1 MKKLTFGKQGRSS
14 AIAWI
19 LPALICLACLASCA
33 TPEHSLGTTPKA
45 GTLAQQ
51 GYFIETP
58 WPFRIQ
64 GVRFSPSLISGN
76 GEVLL
81 GSIRDGMVTWS
92 AKAGFQPVA
101 AFPPGYDLVV
111 RNLSRDGSVA
121 TGVFIQNP
129 PGSFR
134 VTDFGI
140 FRWPLD
146 HRAELLSPHFLQSDS
161 GEGMHLDG
169 QIKISGDG
177 NKVWLFCNN
186 DIGTKYC
193 PITSAKPEHWVAE
206 VWSRQTGFTL
216 ANTGLPSRFTYVT
229 PLGDGTVSLAGV
241 LGTSDFGLIRAGGK
255 FTPLAGFPADFDPQ
269 NDSLITNSAVT
280 VIYLRH
286 VSPSND
292 WFGNTRHEWLWNAQG
307 KSLPMPIAPSPCPNL
322 PIQINAIDDQGVIF
336 ADAICSGPTGYS
348 PTIGLRISSA
358 GTQTLGDW
366 LRSRGVA
373 NDLPASA
380 EAGPISADG
389 RTIFGQTAPMIAVGA
404 RATASSAHTGCQD
417 TACLFLAH
425 VP

>member
-146 HRAELLSPHFLQSDS
+146 HRAELLSPHFLQSDRAMACTWTGRSKLAVTATRS
-161 GEGMHLDG
+161 GSSATT
-169 QIKISGDG
+169 ISERSIALLRAP
-177 NKVWLFCNN
+177 NL
-186 DIGTKYC
+186 
-193 PITSAKPEHWVAE
+193 
-206 VWSRQTGFTL
+206 
-216 ANTGLPSRFTYVT
+216 NTGWRRFG
-229 PLGDGTVSLAGV
+229 PDKPALHWPILAC
-241 LGTSDFGLIRAGGK
+241 
-255 FTPLAGFPADFDPQ
+255 PA
-269 NDSLITNSAVT
+269 A
-280 VIYLRH
+280 
-286 VSPSND
+286 
-292 WFGNTRHEWLWNAQG
+292 
-307 KSLPMPIAPSPCPNL
+307 
-322 PIQINAIDDQGVIF
+322 
-336 ADAICSGPTGYS
+336 S
-348 PTIGLRISSA
+348 PTLHHSA
-358 GTQTLGDW
+358 TVPCLWPGFSALATL
-366 LRSRGVA
+366 V
-373 NDLPASA
+373 
-380 EAGPISADG
+380 
-389 RTIFGQTAPMIAVGA
+389 
-404 RATASSAHTGCQD
+404 
-417 TACLFLAH
+417 
-425 VP
+425 